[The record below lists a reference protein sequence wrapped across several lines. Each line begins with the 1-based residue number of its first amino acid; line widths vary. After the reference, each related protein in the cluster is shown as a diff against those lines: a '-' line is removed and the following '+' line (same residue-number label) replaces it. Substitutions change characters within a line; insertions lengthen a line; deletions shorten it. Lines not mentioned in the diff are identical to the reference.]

1 MVCSIATVG
10 DLNQDGPCNNPSSP
24 PGCCSMHWDPAAPTE
39 EEPFGLV
46 WLGTANEGQNM
57 REKRQKPPVLPC
69 TAAQAR
75 GFAVPRW
82 ELAQKAFSPKKEQ
95 VGQRPSPPQ
104 QKAALPWGGV

>member
-1 MVCSIATVG
+1 
-10 DLNQDGPCNNPSSP
+10 
-24 PGCCSMHWDPAAPTE
+24 
-39 EEPFGLV
+39 
-46 WLGTANEGQNM
+46 M

-104 QKAALPWGGV
+104 QKAALP